1 MSSVNH
7 LLLTLV
13 AGRELGF
20 EQTSLKI
27 LYRLGLKS
35 GYFRKVT
42 PARSIGLPEKLP
54 ARFFLPTPAR
64 EALMGLLGET
74 VQALVGEADELF
86 VDRVRLFG
94 GSPVPLRLEP
104 GRDLRHWTAYE
115 NHQVGWGVE
124 DVKFLWEPA
133 RFGWAFLLGRAY
145 CLTGSEAY
153 AQLFWQRTERFLEA
167 NPVNLGPNWT
177 SGQEVALRLVALTF
191 AFQVFSDSAQ
201 TTLERKRRLIQA
213 VADHAARIPPTL
225 IYARSQNN
233 NHLVSEAIGLYTAGV
248 LLPDFPEAVRWREL
262 GWRWLNHALQ
272 SQITGDGAYCQ
283 HSTNYHRLMLQA
295 ALWADL
301 LCRQSGETFPRQTVE
316 KLAAATRWLLALLD
330 PVSGQ
335 VPNLGH
341 NDGSY
346 ILPLAA
352 GDYSDYRPVLQ
363 AASRA
368 FLGQSC
374 LASGAWDELS
384 LWLGLESP
392 QPAAVRP
399 EPSVASHQPPDNGS
413 GTSNNPQSVFK
424 NPQSEI
430 LNQQSTIRNPQSWV
444 YLRAVRFTSRPGHAD
459 QLHVDM
465 WWQGQN
471 IALDAGTF
479 QYNAAPPWENSLA
492 GTSVHNTIT
501 VDSRDQ
507 MQRAGRFLWV
517 NWAQAFFLTG
527 EAPNNLA
534 AQHYGYKHLGIL
546 HCRRLLQID
555 PLRWHIKD
563 DLLPTRPGQNVH
575 CFTLHWLLPDW
586 PWEMEETKI
595 GLSGPNGKIILLVS
609 LSGNNQQVKMTGVQL
624 VRGGK
629 AISGSAECPPVLGWY
644 SPTYGQKVPA
654 LSLRCFFEGKAPI
667 SIISD
672 WLLSPGQS

>member
-64 EALMGLLGET
+64 EALMGLLGES
-74 VQALVGEADELF
+74 VQAVVGEADELF

-346 ILPLAA
+346 ILSLAT
-352 GDYSDYRPVLQ
+352 GDYADYRPVLQ

-374 LASGAWDELS
+374 LAPGAWDELS

-399 EPSVASHQPPDNGS
+399 ESSVASHQPPDNGS
-413 GTSNNPQSVFK
+413 GASN

-430 LNQQSTIRNPQSWV
+430 LNQQSTIRNPQSWA
-444 YLRAVRFTSRPGHAD
+444 YLRAAHFTSRPGHAD

-586 PWEMEETKI
+586 PWEMEGSKI
-595 GLSGPNGKIILLVS
+595 SLSGPNGKITLVVT
-609 LSGNNQQVKMTGVQL
+609 LSGDSRQVKMTGVQL

-629 AISGSAECPPVLGWY
+629 AISGSPECPLVLGWY

-672 WLLSPGQS
+672 WLLSPGKS

>member
-1 MSSVNH
+1 MSFLDH
-7 LLLTLV
+7 LLLTLQ
-13 AGRELGF
+13 AARELGF
-20 EQTSLKI
+20 EQTSLNI

-42 PARSIGLPEKLP
+42 PARSIDLPEKLP
-54 ARFFLPTPAR
+54 ARFFLLTPAR
-64 EALMGLLGET
+64 GTLTGLLGESA
-74 VQALVGEADELF
+74 QAVVDEADELS

-94 GSPVPLRLEP
+94 GPQVPLQLKP

-115 NHQVGWGVE
+115 NHQVAWGVE

-145 CLTGSEAY
+145 CLTGSDAY
-153 AQLFWQRTERFLEA
+153 AQLFWQLTEWFLDA

-233 NHLVSEAIGLYTAGV
+233 NHLVSEAVGLYTAGV
-248 LLPDFPEAVRWREL
+248 LLPDLPEAVRWREL
-262 GWRWLNHALQ
+262 GWRWLNQALQ
-272 SQITGDGAYCQ
+272 TQISGDGTYLQ

-295 ALWADL
+295 ALWANL

-330 PVSGQ
+330 PLSGQ
-335 VPNLGH
+335 APNLGH

-352 GDYSDYRPVLQ
+352 GGYADYRPVLQ

-374 LASGAWDELS
+374 LTPGVWDELS
-384 LWLGLESP
+384 LWLGLESS
-392 QPAAVRP
+392 QPAVSGSQLAAIRP
-399 EPSVASHQPPDNGS
+399 ESSVASHQPPVNGS
-413 GTSNNPQSVFK
+413 ITSNNP
-424 NPQSEI
+424 
-430 LNQQSTIRNPQSWV
+430 QSTIRNPQSWA
-444 YLRAVRFTSRPGHAD
+444 YLRAAQFTSRPSHAD

-517 NWAQAFFLTG
+517 NWAQACFLTG
-527 EAPNNLA
+527 EAPNSLA
-534 AQHYGYKHLGIL
+534 AQHSGYNHLGIL
-546 HCRRLLQID
+546 HRRRLLQID
-555 PLRWHIKD
+555 PLRWQVKD
-563 DLLPTRPGQNVH
+563 DLLPTRPGQKAH

-586 PWEMEETKI
+586 PWEMEESKI
-595 GLSGPNGKIILLVS
+595 SLSGPNGKITLVVT
-609 LSGNNQQVKMTGVQL
+609 LSGDSRQVKMTGVQL

-629 AISGSAECPPVLGWY
+629 AISGSPECPPVLGWY

-672 WLLSPGQS
+672 WLLSPGKS